1 MERFNT
7 KLGEVQMLFDKAE
20 EMGWSRYHYN
30 DNVYGFGKY
39 SSAGQDFNI
48 SLDTEGDPALFLNN
62 IYERYSNFDVS
73 EEASYWLDEFGHGKS
88 GAPYDMKDVYED
100 MEECRD
106 NILELYNGL
115 KDYYYREIYGC
126 KVKEDINE

>member
-7 KLGEVQMLFDKAE
+7 KIGEVQMLFDKAE
-20 EMGWSRYHYN
+20 ELGWSTYHCN
-30 DNVYGFGKY
+30 DNVYEFGKN
-39 SSAGQDFNI
+39 SRAGQDFNI
-48 SLDTEGDPALFLNN
+48 TIDTEGDPALFLDN

-73 EEASYWLDEFGHGKS
+73 EEAALWLDESGHGKN

-106 NILELYNGL
+106 NILELHSEL
-115 KDYYYREIYGC
+115 KDYYYREIY
-126 KVKEDINE
+126 KEL